1 MKTLALRMEA
11 HNRGA
16 LEVARFLA
24 DHPAVRRVNYP
35 GLEASAGHERARRLF
50 HGYGGML
57 SFQLHGDAQAA
68 DAVLDRL
75 ELPLSA
81 PSLGGVESLVTRPA
95 TTSHA
100 SMSPEA
106 RRSQGIDEALIRYSV
121 GIEEPAD
128 LIADLRR
135 ALDQL

>member
-1 MKTLALRMEA
+1 
-11 HNRGA
+11 
-16 LEVARFLA
+16 
-24 DHPAVRRVNYP
+24 
-35 GLEASAGHERARRLF
+35 
-50 HGYGGML
+50 ML